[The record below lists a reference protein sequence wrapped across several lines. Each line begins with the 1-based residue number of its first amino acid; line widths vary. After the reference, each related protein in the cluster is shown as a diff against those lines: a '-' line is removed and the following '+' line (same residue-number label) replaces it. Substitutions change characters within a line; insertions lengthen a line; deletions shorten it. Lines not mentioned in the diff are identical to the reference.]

1 MLGVPSHSKL
11 AAKVIV
17 DFYTP
22 ANVLDFYTSTQDN
35 ETLCVSVM
43 EGVRLQT
50 YEVLKLAKRI
60 IKFKKRILKGRQ
72 FA

>member
-1 MLGVPSHSKL
+1 MYDYRLSK
-11 AAKVIV
+11 KIII

-22 ANVLDFYTSTQDN
+22 QNVLDFYISSQDN
-35 ETLCVSVM
+35 ETLCVSVR